1 MHSSRF
7 CGGNLLYS
15 NVLWGC
21 CFATAPWSGPTKVA
35 LHYMPFWL
43 MDCRLLKGVGAEG
56 CFWAV
61 VTWRGGKWGRQTLGN
76 ICLPWHFL
84 MLYFISYIPALWRP
98 KIFDMFLNFD
108 CHNQDGMC
116 DMSDGADVL
125 NKAVLLHVFQSLR
138 TLRTLHQAV
147 FCSWFIISLI
157 SDCS

>member
-1 MHSSRF
+1 MGGTVAFQCILVLLFCGRSMEWHYKGHSSLDALLIDGLSSFKGRGRLGGLG
-7 CGGNLLYS
+7 CGCYVEGREKRETNA
-15 NVLWGC
+15 W
-21 CFATAPWSGPTKVA
+21 KH
-35 LHYMPFWL
+35 LHPL
-43 MDCRLLKGVGAEG
+43 
-56 CFWAV
+56 
-61 VTWRGGKWGRQTLGN
+61 T
-76 ICLPWHFL
+76 FL

-98 KIFDMFLNFD
+98 KIFDRFLKFG

-125 NKAVLLHVFQSLR
+125 NKAVPLHVFQSLR